1 MKFDPG
7 LTLYT
12 LKPTEFI
19 FVREP
24 SAIRTILGS
33 CVTITMFCRRLG
45 VAAACHPV
53 LPVCHET
60 ESCRPKACKKKYKY
74 VECVIPS
81 MYQYFERLKVRK
93 GELEIKLFGGSDMFT
108 PLPVRDEMLSVGSKN
123 ISMAKQKIAELEIEL
138 KSSDVGGKLARK
150 LHFDT
155 GSGDVWLRK
164 FKSRLASRDDKMFIE
179 EQVPLQEKY
188 HGR

>member
-33 CVTITMFCRRLG
+33 CVTITMFCPRLG

-138 KSSDVGGKLARK
+138 KNTEVGGKLARK
-150 LHFDT
+150 IHFDT
-155 GSGDVWLRK
+155 GSGDVWVKK
-164 FKSRLASRDDKMFIE
+164 FRSTVLSKNNMMVLE
-179 EQVPLQEKY
+179 EQIAMQVQH
-188 HGR
+188 HGK